1 MNSWADCKNVLCIRA
16 DNMGDVLMSAP
27 AIRALHAGIGCKIT
41 LLTSG
46 KGAAVAK
53 LISGIDEVIEF
64 DLPWV
69 KSDHSES
76 GPERINDLLKNLKS
90 RSFDGCVIFTVYS
103 QNPMPAIMLA
113 YQAGIPLRLAYCRE
127 NPYDLLTDWF
137 PDPEPL
143 TLIKHQVQRD
153 LDLLR
158 GINIMATERRIRL
171 DLSEN
176 ARLSAKEKL
185 NTVADV
191 THPFIIL
198 HPGVSE
204 PKREYPLELWA
215 RLGRKL
221 IEQTGLRLLLTGSAA
236 ESQTCEFIRKH
247 AGTLAVNGCG
257 QFNVEEF
264 AAVIEQAAVVVSVNT
279 GTVHLAAAMQRPVVV
294 LYAQSNPQHTPWLV
308 RNCVLPFSVAPALKS
323 RNKIIAYVDQKYYQ
337 EVIPPPTVESV
348 LLAVQSFLVLKPEEQ
363 GG

>member
-16 DNMGDVLMSAP
+16 DNMGDVLMSSP
-27 AIRALHAGIGCKIT
+27 AIRSLHTEIGCKIT

-53 LISGIDEVIEF
+53 LISAIDEVIAF
-64 DLPWV
+64 DLPWI
-69 KSDHSES
+69 KADHAGTSAEQ
-76 GPERINDLLKNLKS
+76 INDLLENLKS
-90 RSFDGCVIFTVYS
+90 RCFDGCVIFTVYS

-113 YQAGIPLRLAYCRE
+113 YLAGIPLRLAYCRE

-153 LDLLR
+153 LDLLNR
-158 GINIMATERRIRL
+158 INIRATERRIRL
-171 DLSEN
+171 DLSEKG
-176 ARLSAKEKL
+176 RLRAKEKL
-185 NTVADV
+185 STVVDV
-191 THPFIIL
+191 AQPFIIM

-215 RLGRKL
+215 RLGRRL
-221 IEQTGLRLLLTGSAA
+221 IEQTGLKLLLTGSAA
-236 ESQTCEFIRKH
+236 ESQTAEFICRQ
-247 AGTLAVNGCG
+247 AGPLAINACG
-257 QFNVEEF
+257 QFDVEEF
-264 AAVIEQAAVVVSVNT
+264 AAVIGHAAVVVSVNT
-279 GTVHLAAAMQRPVVV
+279 GTVHLAAAMQRPIVV

-308 RNCVLPFSVAPALKS
+308 RNCVLPYSVAPALKS
-323 RNKIIAYVDQKYYQ
+323 RNKIIAYVDQKYYE

-348 LLAVQSFLVLKPEEQ
+348 LLAVQSLLVLKPEEQ